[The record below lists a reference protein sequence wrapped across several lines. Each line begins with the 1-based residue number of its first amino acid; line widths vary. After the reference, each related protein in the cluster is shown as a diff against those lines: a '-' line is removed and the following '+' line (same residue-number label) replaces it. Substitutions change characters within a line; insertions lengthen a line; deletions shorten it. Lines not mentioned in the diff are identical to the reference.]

1 MSANTRPAAG
11 PLVGH
16 PGSRPG
22 AALLDA
28 IDYRSRLCGEVP
40 RPQAVDG
47 RQLGHGLP
55 RRAIALTE
63 LSAILMHP
71 ACGTAAQD
79 AAWRSLIIR
88 ARAGG
93 EAWVVGAVGV
103 ALPGLRH
110 RAHLLSKL
118 SSGDLHAALVEAFLK
133 ALNSVDIDQPGI
145 VNALLN
151 AAFSGARAALRGQE
165 PAASGEANFAPGS
178 ALPPTPYGHPDLVL
192 ARAVRLGVITVA
204 EADLIGGTFL
214 EDTSLASY
222 AERTGLPRWGV
233 YKRRSAAVERLVA
246 AIRSGVLSDPTA
258 DVIAEAT
265 GITAPE
271 AASARRH

>member
-1 MSANTRPAAG
+1 MSANTRPVAG
-11 PLVGH
+11 PLAEH

-28 IDYRSRLCGEVP
+28 IDYRFRLRGEGP
-40 RPQAVDG
+40 QPQAVDG

-55 RRAIALTE
+55 RRPIPLTE

-71 ACGTAAQD
+71 SCGTAAQD
-79 AAWRSLIIR
+79 AAWRFLVTQ
-88 ARAGG
+88 ARTGG
-93 EAWVVGAVGV
+93 ERWVVGAVGV

-133 ALNSVDIDQPGI
+133 ALRKVDVDQPGV

-151 AAFSGARAALRGQE
+151 AAFSGARAALREQE

-178 ALPPTPYGHPDLVL
+178 ALPPAPYGHPDLVL
-192 ARAVRLGVITVA
+192 ARAVRLGVLSVA
-204 EADLIGGTFL
+204 EADLIGGTYL
-214 EDTSLASY
+214 EDTSLAAY
-222 AERTGLPRWGV
+222 AQRTGLARWGV

-246 AIRSGVLSDPTA
+246 AIRAGELSDPTA

-265 GITAPE
+265 LGTGPE
-271 AASARRH
+271 VTPGRRP

>member
-1 MSANTRPAAG
+1 MSANTRPIAG
-11 PLVGH
+11 PLAGH
-16 PGSRPG
+16 PGARPD

-28 IDYRSRLCGEVP
+28 IDYRFRLRGEGP
-40 RPQAVDG
+40 QSQAVDG

-55 RRAIALTE
+55 HRRIALTE

-71 ACGTAAQD
+71 SCGTAAQD
-79 AAWRSLIIR
+79 AAWRFLVTR
-88 ARAGG
+88 ARTGG
-93 EAWVVGAVGV
+93 EPWVVGAVGV

-133 ALNSVDIDQPGI
+133 ALHTIDIDQPGI

-151 AAFSGARAALRGQE
+151 TAFSGARAALRSQE

-214 EDTSLASY
+214 EDTSLTAY

-233 YKRRSAAVERLVA
+233 YKRRTAAVERLVT
-246 AIRSGVLSDPTA
+246 AIRSGALSDPTA

-265 GITAPE
+265 GTTAPE
-271 AASARRH
+271 AAPGRR

>member
-1 MSANTRPAAG
+1 MSANTRPVAG
-11 PLVGH
+11 PLAGH

-28 IDYRSRLCGEVP
+28 IDYRFRLCGEGP
-40 RPQAVDG
+40 QPQAVDG

-55 RRAIALTE
+55 LRRIALTE

-71 ACGTAAQD
+71 SCGAAAQD
-79 AAWRSLIIR
+79 AAWRLLVVR
-88 ARAGG
+88 ARTG
-93 EAWVVGAVGV
+93 EDRWVVGAIGV

-110 RAHLLSKL
+110 RAHLLLKL

-133 ALNSVDIDQPGI
+133 ALNTVELDQPGI

-165 PAASGEANFAPGS
+165 PAGSGEANFAPGS
-178 ALPPTPYGHPDLVL
+178 ALPPAPYGHPDLVL
-192 ARAVRLGVITVA
+192 ARAVRIGVISVA

-214 EDTSLASY
+214 EDTSLAAY

-233 YKRRSAAVERLVA
+233 YKRRSAAVQRLVA
-246 AIRSGVLSDPTA
+246 AIRSGALSDPTA

-265 GITAPE
+265 GTTAPE
-271 AASARRH
+271 ATPRRP

>member
-11 PLVGH
+11 QLAEH
-16 PGSRPG
+16 PGALPG

-28 IDYRSRLCGEVP
+28 IEYRLRLRAEGP
-40 RPQAVDG
+40 QPQAVDG

-55 RRAIALTE
+55 NRRIPLPE
-63 LSAILMHP
+63 LAAILMHP
-71 ACGTAAQD
+71 SYGTAAQD
-79 AAWRSLIIR
+79 AAWRFLVIQSR
-88 ARAGG
+88 TGAER
-93 EAWVVGAVGV
+93 WVVGAVGV

-133 ALNSVDIDQPGI
+133 ALNKVDIDQPGI

-151 AAFSGARAALRGQE
+151 AAFSGARAALREQE

-178 ALPPTPYGHPDLVL
+178 ALPPAPYGHPDLVL
-192 ARAVRLGVITVA
+192 ARAVRLGVLTVA
-204 EADLIGGTFL
+204 EADLIGGTYL
-214 EDTSLASY
+214 EDVSVADY
-222 AERTGLPRWGV
+222 AERIGLPRWGV
-233 YKRRSAAVERLVA
+233 YKRRTAAVERLVA
-246 AIRSGVLSDPTA
+246 AIRAGALSDSTA

-265 GITAPE
+265 LRTVPEVAPG
-271 AASARRH
+271 RP

>member
-1 MSANTRPAAG
+1 MSANTRPVAG
-11 PLVGH
+11 PLAGH

-22 AALLDA
+22 AALLGA
-28 IDYRSRLCGEVP
+28 IDYRFRLCGEGP
-40 RPQAVDG
+40 QPQAVDG

-55 RRAIALTE
+55 RRRIALTE

-71 ACGTAAQD
+71 SCGAAAQD
-79 AAWRSLIIR
+79 AAWRLLVVR
-88 ARAGG
+88 ARTG
-93 EAWVVGAVGV
+93 EDRWVVGAIGV

-133 ALNSVDIDQPGI
+133 ALNTVELDQPGI

-165 PAASGEANFAPGS
+165 PAESGEADFAPGS
-178 ALPPTPYGHPDLVL
+178 ALPPAPYGHPDLVL
-192 ARAVRLGVITVA
+192 ARAVRIGAISVA

-214 EDTSLASY
+214 EDTSLAAY

-233 YKRRSAAVERLVA
+233 YKRRSAAVQRLVA
-246 AIRSGVLSDPTA
+246 AIRSGALSDPTA

-265 GITAPE
+265 GTTAP
-271 AASARRH
+271 AATPRRP

>member
-1 MSANTRPAAG
+1 MSANTRPVAG
-11 PLVGH
+11 PLAEH
-16 PGSRPG
+16 PGSQPG

-28 IDYRSRLCGEVP
+28 IDYRFRLRGEGP
-40 RPQAVDG
+40 QPQAVDG
-47 RQLGHGLP
+47 SQLGHGLP
-55 RRAIALTE
+55 RRPIALTE

-71 ACGTAAQD
+71 SCGTAAQD
-79 AAWRSLIIR
+79 AAWRFLVTQ
-88 ARAGG
+88 ARTGAQR
-93 EAWVVGAVGV
+93 WVVGAVGV

-133 ALNSVDIDQPGI
+133 ALHKVDIDQPGI

-151 AAFSGARAALRGQE
+151 AAFSGARAALRDQE

-178 ALPPTPYGHPDLVL
+178 ALPPAPYGHPDLVL
-192 ARAVRLGVITVA
+192 ARAVRLGVLTVA
-204 EADLIGGTFL
+204 EADLIGGTYL
-214 EDTSLASY
+214 EDTSLAAY
-222 AERTGLPRWGV
+222 AQRTGLARWGV

-246 AIRSGVLSDPTA
+246 AIRAGELRDPTA

-265 GITAPE
+265 LTTVAEVTPG
-271 AASARRH
+271 RRP

>member
-11 PLVGH
+11 QLAEH
-16 PGSRPG
+16 PGARPG

-28 IDYRSRLCGEVP
+28 IEYRFRLCAEGP
-40 RPQAVDG
+40 QPQAVDG

-55 RRAIALTE
+55 NRRIPLPE
-63 LSAILMHP
+63 LAAILMHP
-71 ACGTAAQD
+71 SCGTAAQD
-79 AAWRSLIIR
+79 AAWRFLVIQ
-88 ARAGG
+88 ARTGA
-93 EAWVVGAVGV
+93 ERWIVGVVGV

-133 ALNSVDIDQPGI
+133 ALNKVDIDQPGI

-151 AAFSGARAALRGQE
+151 AAFSGARAALREQE

-178 ALPPTPYGHPDLVL
+178 ALPPAPYGHPDLVL
-192 ARAVRLGVITVA
+192 ARAVRLGVLTAA
-204 EADLIGGTFL
+204 EADLIGTTYL
-214 EDTSLASY
+214 EDTSVTDY
-222 AERTGLPRWGV
+222 AARTGLPRWGV
-233 YKRRSAAVERLVA
+233 YKRRTAAVERLVA
-246 AIRSGVLSDPTA
+246 AIRAGELSDPTA

-265 GITAPE
+265 LRTAPDP
-271 AASARRH
+271 APGRP

>member
-1 MSANTRPAAG
+1 MSANTRPVTG
-11 PLVGH
+11 PLAGH

-28 IDYRSRLCGEVP
+28 IDYRFQLRGEGP

-55 RRAIALTE
+55 RRRIALTE

-71 ACGTAAQD
+71 SCGTAAQD
-79 AAWRSLIIR
+79 TAWRFLVTR
-88 ARAGG
+88 ARTGG
-93 EAWVVGAVGV
+93 ELWVVGAVGV

-133 ALNSVDIDQPGI
+133 ALNAVDIDQPGI

-165 PAASGEANFAPGS
+165 PAASGEANFARGS
-178 ALPPTPYGHPDLVL
+178 ALPPAPYGHPDLVL
-192 ARAVRLGVITVA
+192 ARAVRLGVINVA
-204 EADLIGGTFL
+204 EADLIGGTYL
-214 EDTSLASY
+214 EDISLAAY
-222 AERTGLPRWGV
+222 AEATGLPRWGV

-246 AIRSGVLSDPTA
+246 AIRSGALSDPTA
-258 DVIAEAT
+258 EVIAEAT

-271 AASARRH
+271 AAPVRRH